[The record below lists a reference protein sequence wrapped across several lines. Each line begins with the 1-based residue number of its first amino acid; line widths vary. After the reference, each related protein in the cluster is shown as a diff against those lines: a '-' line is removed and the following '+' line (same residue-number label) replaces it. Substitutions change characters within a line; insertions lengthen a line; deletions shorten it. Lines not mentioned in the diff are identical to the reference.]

1 MKTAEKVLFTFVFI
15 FVALSC
21 LADKPYPSGNQLNIN
36 GSVLG
41 MEFDKS
47 TGNYNW
53 RPISVDSEGNL
64 TIQAEV
70 DTKKIE
76 STVASISEDVI
87 SQRQIIA
94 SISEE
99 LKATEELVSSISARL
114 DSVTVAKSMTHRLVS
129 VPDSSAS
136 AINGSIPEGM
146 EDRMIVEIKA
156 QNGQPFYLGFNSSVD
171 DTNGR
176 KVTGAIMLTV
186 SHSQGIFVYQNTGN
200 EIKLDVTEGWK

>member
-1 MKTAEKVLFTFVFI
+1 MKKLLTTVLMLFLCSGLYAEYPQGSIENIDGSILGWSDSEKVWRP
-15 FVALSC
+15 VAV
-21 LADKPYPSGNQLNIN
+21 D
-36 GSVLG
+36 
-41 MEFDKS
+41 S
-47 TGNYNW
+47 TGKL
-53 RPISVDSEGNL
+53 PISVS
-64 TIQAEV
+64 AEV
-70 DTKKIE
+70 DTSKIE
-76 STVASISEDVI
+76 GN
-87 SQRQIIA
+87 IA
-94 SISEE
+94 SIS
-99 LKATEELVSSISARL
+99 ATVASTSELVASMSARL

-129 VPDSSAS
+129 VSDSSAS

-146 EDRMIVEIKA
+146 EDRMIVEIRA